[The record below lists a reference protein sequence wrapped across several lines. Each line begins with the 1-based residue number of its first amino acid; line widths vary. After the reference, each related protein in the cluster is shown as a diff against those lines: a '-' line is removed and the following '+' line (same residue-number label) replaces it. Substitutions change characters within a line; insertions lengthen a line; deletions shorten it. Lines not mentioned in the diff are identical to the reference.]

1 MKTENDGTGKTGAR
15 RGIQSF
21 DIGLSV
27 LEAFVAAKGPLTLTQ
42 LGEQLGMPASKL
54 HRYVSSLVSAG
65 FLDQPRRSGA
75 YDLGPRA
82 LAVGLAALN
91 RNDFVNRAALA
102 MEDLVAQTG
111 VTGTMAVWG
120 NYGPVLVRWE
130 RGTDALTTTLGLG
143 SVMDL
148 FKSATGRIF
157 AAYLPEGSIKT
168 FLASGI
174 GVASGAVDPGL
185 GQNGTDFAELDEM
198 RGDIRRVGYACAD
211 GQYIPG
217 LFAASAPVLNWQGDV
232 EVAVT
237 LVGRT
242 NAVTD
247 PEGDILP
254 LLVDTARSLSVLD
267 PASGT

>member
-1 MKTENDGTGKTGAR
+1 MRETKVAPDRNAAR

-27 LEAFVAAKGPLTLTQ
+27 LEAFVAAKGPMTLTQ
-42 LGEQLGMPASKL
+42 LGDTLGMPASKL

-91 RNDFVNRAALA
+91 RNDFVNRAATA
-102 MEDLVAQTG
+102 TEELVARTG
-111 VTGTMAVWG
+111 VTGTIAVWG
-120 NYGPVLVRWE
+120 NYGPTLVRWE

-148 FKSATGRIF
+148 FRSATGRIF
-157 AAYLPEGSIKT
+157 AAYLPEGSVKA
-168 FLASGI
+168 FLSSGI
-174 GVASGAVDPGL
+174 GVASGAVRVEEDVETLDGL
-185 GQNGTDFAELDEM
+185 RKQV
-198 RGDIRRVGYACAD
+198 RQVGYAHAD

-247 PEGDILP
+247 PDGKILP
-254 LLVDTARSLSVLD
+254 LLVETARNLSVLD
-267 PASGT
+267 PAAGKDG

>member
-1 MKTENDGTGKTGAR
+1 MGTKKDVPEKTGTR

-42 LGEQLGMPASKL
+42 LGEKMQMPASKL
-54 HRYVSSLVSAG
+54 HRYVSSLVAAG

-91 RNDFVNRAALA
+91 RNDFVNRAATA
-102 MEDLVAQTG
+102 TEDLVARTG

-120 NYGPVLVRWE
+120 NYGPTLVRWE
-130 RGTDALTTTLGLG
+130 RGTDALTTALGLG

-157 AAYLPEGSIKT
+157 AAYLPEGSVRS

-174 GVASGAVDPGL
+174 GVASGAASA
-185 GQNGTDFAELDEM
+185 GQDFEHLEAM
-198 RGDIRRVGYACAD
+198 RQEIRRIGYACAD

-217 LFAASAPVLNWQGDV
+217 LYAASAPVLNWQGDV

-242 NAVTD
+242 KAVTD
-247 PEGDILP
+247 PDGDILP
-254 LLVDTARSLSVLD
+254 LLIQTARKLSVLD
-267 PASGT
+267 PAAGVD

>member
-1 MKTENDGTGKTGAR
+1 MEIEKDVPERNGAR

-27 LEAFVAAKGPLTLTQ
+27 LEAFVAAQGPLTLTQ
-42 LGEQLGMPASKL
+42 LGETLGMPASKL

-91 RNDFVNRAALA
+91 RNDFVNRAASA
-102 MEDLVAQTG
+102 TEELVARTG
-111 VTGTMAVWG
+111 VTGTIAVWG
-120 NYGPVLVRWE
+120 NYGPTLVRWE
-130 RGTDALTTTLGLG
+130 RGTDALTTALGLG

-148 FKSATGRIF
+148 FRSATGRIF
-157 AAYLPEGSIKT
+157 AAYLPEGSVKA
-168 FLASGI
+168 FLSSGI
-174 GVASGAVDPGL
+174 GVASGAV
-185 GQNGTDFAELDEM
+185 NAEIDFALLDRM
-198 RGDIRRVGYACAD
+198 RGEIRRIGYASAD
-211 GQYIPG
+211 GEYIPG
-217 LFAASAPVLNWQGDV
+217 LYAASAPVLNWQGDV

-237 LVGRT
+237 LVGRS

-247 PEGDILP
+247 PEGKILP
-254 LLVDTARSLSVLD
+254 LLIETARNLSVLD

>member
-1 MKTENDGTGKTGAR
+1 MEKDVPERNGTR

-27 LEAFVAAKGPLTLTQ
+27 LEAFVAAQGPLTLTQ
-42 LGEQLGMPASKL
+42 LGERMNMPASKL

-91 RNDFVNRAALA
+91 RNDFVNRAAA
-102 MEDLVAQTG
+102 AVEDLVARTG

-120 NYGPVLVRWE
+120 NYGPTLVRWE
-130 RGTDALTTTLGLG
+130 RGTDALTTALGLG

-148 FKSATGRIF
+148 FQSATGRIF
-157 AAYLPEGSIKT
+157 AAYLPEGSVKA
-168 FLASGI
+168 FLSSGI
-174 GVASGAVDPGL
+174 GVASGAVDPGE
-185 GQNGTDFAELDEM
+185 DFAKLDAM
-198 RGDIRRVGYACAD
+198 RQDIRRIGYACAD

-217 LFAASAPVLNWQGDV
+217 LYAASAPVLNWQGDV

-237 LVGRT
+237 LVGRSK
-242 NAVTD
+242 AVTD
-247 PEGDILP
+247 PAGKILP
-254 LLVDTARSLSVLD
+254 LLIETARNLSVLD
-267 PASGT
+267 PASGD

>member
-1 MKTENDGTGKTGAR
+1 MGTKKDVPEKSGTR

-21 DIGLSV
+21 DIGLTV

-42 LGEQLGMPASKL
+42 LGEKMGMPASKL

-91 RNDFVNRAALA
+91 RNDFVNRAATA
-102 MEDLVAQTG
+102 TEDLVARTG
-111 VTGTMAVWG
+111 VTGTIAVWG
-120 NYGPVLVRWE
+120 NYGPTLVRWE
-130 RGTDALTTTLGLG
+130 RGTDVLTTALGLG

-148 FKSATGRIF
+148 FRSATGRIF
-157 AAYLPEGSIKT
+157 AAYLPEKSVKS
-168 FLASGI
+168 FLSSGI
-174 GVASGAVDPGL
+174 GVASGAAGAGL
-185 GQNGTDFAELDEM
+185 DFEQLAAM
-198 RGDIRRVGYACAD
+198 RQEIRRIGYACAD

-217 LFAASAPVLNWQGDV
+217 LYAASAPVLNWQGDV

-242 NAVTD
+242 KAVTD
-247 PEGDILP
+247 PDGDILP
-254 LLVDTARSLSVLD
+254 FLVETARKLSVLD
-267 PASGT
+267 PGAGGQ

>member
-1 MKTENDGTGKTGAR
+1 MESNMDLPDKIGTR

-27 LEAFVAAKGPLTLTQ
+27 LEAFVAARGPLTLTQ
-42 LGEQLGMPASKL
+42 LGETMGMPASKL

-75 YDLGPRA
+75 YNLGPRA

-91 RNDFVNRAALA
+91 RNDFVNRAAAA
-102 MEDLVAQTG
+102 MEELVARTG

-120 NYGPVLVRWE
+120 NYGPTLVRWE

-157 AAYLPEGSIKT
+157 AAYLPEGSVKA
-168 FLASGI
+168 FLSSGI
-174 GVASGAVDPGL
+174 GVASGAVG
-185 GQNGTDFAELDEM
+185 GGTGAEDQFAALEET
-198 RGDIRRVGYACAD
+198 RREVRQRGYAFAD
-211 GQYIPG
+211 GHYIPG
-217 LFAASAPVLNWQGDV
+217 LYAASAPVLNWQGDV

-242 NAVTD
+242 AAVTD
-247 PEGDILP
+247 PDGEVLP
-254 LLVDTARSLSVLD
+254 LLIETARNLSVLD
-267 PASGT
+267 PASDR